1 MAQSTAS
8 ARYQHLLDVL
18 LEERIKQGLLQKDLG
33 SKMGKP
39 QSFISKVER
48 GERRIDPA
56 ELVDICVALGIDP
69 AEVIQKIAAIP
80 SENSSSKKLRKR

>member
-8 ARYQHLLDVL
+8 TRYQRMLDLLQD
-18 LEERIKQGLLQKDLG
+18 ERIKLGLLQKDLG
-33 SKMGKP
+33 KKMGKP

-56 ELVDICVALGIDP
+56 ELVDFCQALQIDP
-69 AEVIQKIAAIP
+69 CNVMKELAAIP
-80 SENSSSKKLRKR
+80 SEIITGKKVRKR